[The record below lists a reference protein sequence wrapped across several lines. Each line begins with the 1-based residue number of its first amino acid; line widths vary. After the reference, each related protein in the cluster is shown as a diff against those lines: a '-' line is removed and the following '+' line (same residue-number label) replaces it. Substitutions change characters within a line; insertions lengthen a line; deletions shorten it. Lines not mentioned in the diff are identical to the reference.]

1 MSKTYIPKNVRNDLW
16 IAAAG
21 RCEFRGCNT
30 PINKNFITQ
39 ERVLL
44 GEYCHIIAD
53 SSAGPRGNKLLSK
66 KLAQLP
72 SNLILCCPICHKTID
87 DSILQENYSAEMLR
101 EMKASHEVNIQKIYD
116 STNVRNGIVVILYSR
131 INDTI
136 SQITLESSQYAIL
149 QNSDYSIFPSYPP
162 EVINLSCIKQEES
175 SQAYYQ
181 AAKDKIRYRISSIK
195 DRMSDSA
202 IEHLDV
208 FALAQI
214 PLLMYLGY
222 LIGDRVDCT
231 IYQAQRKGINKWLW
245 PKTTIAQRPQFSFSE
260 LPHESITS
268 IAIVMSISATINHD
282 DVISQV
288 ADMPIVDF
296 FVNAPSAEVVDH
308 PDIQHEFSVLFRS
321 LISTIFTKYRDAEI
335 HLFPAI
341 PNSLAIEMGRCIHP
355 HALNPTWIWNRVNGS
370 FIKAMKLQDY

>member
-208 FALAQI
+208 FALAQDH
-214 PLLMYLGY
+214 YLCILATLSAIG
-222 LIGDRVDCT
+222 LI
-231 IYQAQRKGINKWLW
+231 
-245 PKTTIAQRPQFSFSE
+245 
-260 LPHESITS
+260 
-268 IAIVMSISATINHD
+268 
-282 DVISQV
+282 
-288 ADMPIVDF
+288 
-296 FVNAPSAEVVDH
+296 AP
-308 PDIQHEFSVLFRS
+308 
-321 LISTIFTKYRDAEI
+321 
-335 HLFPAI
+335 
-341 PNSLAIEMGRCIHP
+341 
-355 HALNPTWIWNRVNGS
+355 
-370 FIKAMKLQDY
+370 FIKLKGRVLINGYGPRLP